1 VLCAYLNLHPGVLS
15 SRINCVAVRHIQR
28 PVAGWEKSYALLADC
43 SEKETAVV
51 FVHGFRGHSR
61 TTWLLFQT
69 LVDQLQASYPA
80 WSSADLFFYSYDS
93 FTEGVN
99 VNAERLLRFVSAVFP
114 VPSPT
119 LFNLRIDRLPASVRE
134 SYKGIVLPTPDQYR
148 RLVLVG
154 HSMGGVVIRAAVLM
168 SLKRSLHLAAEVGEG
183 LKAELE
189 SRSLPNAEV
198 RLFAPAHFG
207 ANPAGWLGVVLN
219 IPFVGDLVRA
229 WLCFGQAYGELG
241 ANSPLRARALWGTG
255 DIVVTAGEYEHDY
268 PSEYV
273 SNVSHSDV
281 CKPTHEY
288 TLPLGFAVA
297 PHLTWNVGSS
307 N

>member
-1 VLCAYLNLHPGVLS
+1 
-15 SRINCVAVRHIQR
+15 
-28 PVAGWEKSYALLADC
+28 
-43 SEKETAVV
+43 
-51 FVHGFRGHSR
+51 
-61 TTWLLFQT
+61 
-69 LVDQLQASYPA
+69 
-80 WSSADLFFYSYDS
+80 
-93 FTEGVN
+93 
-99 VNAERLLRFVSAVFP
+99 
-114 VPSPT
+114 
-119 LFNLRIDRLPASVRE
+119 
-134 SYKGIVLPTPDQYR
+134 
-148 RLVLVG
+148 
-154 HSMGGVVIRAAVLM
+154 M

-241 ANSPLRARALWGTG
+241 ANSPLLREISEQTTSLAASHPDLPALRARALWGTG